1 MVRLPRYNIC
11 GQIKYI
17 MKTSENFEGKYDQRV
32 GQSIKGIGFYVG
44 CHNFGNMNCNRAGRP
59 VQPDSWSPSD
69 FLGHAQTI
77 QSRQAAK
84 PTHMVRR
91 KVFEIFEAEN
101 CSPTPKCED
110 QLSNPIM
117 SCLVCPAPI
126 WCDSPSK
133 RSLVKSSVTCTS
145 LPLLVSLLN

>member
-11 GQIKYI
+11 GQIQYI
-17 MKTSENFEGKYDQRV
+17 MKTSESFEGKYDQRV
-32 GQSIKGIGFYVG
+32 GQSIIGIGFYVG
-44 CHNFGNMNCNRAGRP
+44 CHNFGNMNRNRAGRP

-77 QSRQAAK
+77 QSRQN
-84 PTHMVRR
+84 MVKRN
-91 KVFEIFEAEN
+91 VFEIFETEN
-101 CSPTPKCED
+101 CSPTPKSED
-110 QLSNPIM
+110 QPSNPIM

-133 RSLVKSSVTCTS
+133 RSPVKSSVTCTS